1 MWGQVLMRGSI
12 KAADA
17 WLDQLIGA
25 SGLGAGQRDHL
36 LTEQLKA
43 LRQITPST
51 ILTTLIT
58 SIIIVVVTIG
68 EPVFPLV
75 FIWGVA
81 IYGFLG
87 YCYLAY
93 KKAQAA
99 PTVRPQGR
107 TAIGRMVVISA
118 VLGVL
123 WGIIP
128 IVALPEA
135 STMSRMAV
143 FAAMGGIIY
152 VTGFGLS
159 VMPQAAVS
167 FMLPVIAG
175 LLIAVAGLDFGMEGL
190 VFAALLAVCTI
201 AITVVAIRSVR
212 GFVSRISLEATVRG
226 QKEVIGLLLKEFESA
241 GSDWLWA
248 FDDTGAIVA
257 PSDRFAAA
265 SMADKSDLQGVDFI
279 MFLKSVG
286 TPSDPIIADIQQRI
300 GQRESFSDL
309 QMKLHRGDGEHWW
322 RLTGKPATDDFGDYA
337 GYIGTAADI
346 TSEKLAEKRVNFLA
360 HNDTLTG
367 LLNRAK
373 FTEQLKLSVARL
385 ERYGSPFSIL
395 FLDLD
400 QFKLV
405 NDSRGHLIG
414 DRLLTEVS
422 KRIRASIREA
432 DIAARL
438 GGDEFAIILNN
449 NCSSEETAALAAR
462 LVKTVGDPYEFE
474 DENVLIGVSIGI
486 AMAPINGIRPD
497 QLLRNADLALYRAKA
512 EGRGVYRFFESQM
525 DSDVRE
531 RRILELELREALRDE
546 EFVLFYQPLVSTEN
560 NEATGFEALV
570 RWNHPIRGVV
580 PPAEFI
586 PIAEQS
592 GLIKQIGDWTIREAC
607 NAAVRWPND
616 LIVAVNLSAKHFQL
630 SDIAQVVRDA
640 LQESGLP
647 PHRLELEITESLLID
662 RPDQVIEK
670 LTEIKDL
677 GVTIAM
683 DDFGTGYSSLSYLM
697 KFPFDKIK
705 IDKSFVTAS
714 SEDTVARDILRTI
727 AALGRTLKISIT
739 AEGVETIEQVEFLRD
754 IACHQLQGFYF
765 AKPLNELDLATYFL
779 RHFEQRV
786 IAPAA
791 NDILD
796 LGRKAS

>member
-1 MWGQVLMRGSI
+1 MGGVLRAI
-12 KAADA
+12 DA
-17 WLDQLIGA
+17 WLDEAIGTHE
-25 SGLGAGQRDHL
+25 LDPRRREHL
-36 LTEQLKA
+36 LTEQMKA

-51 ILTTLIT
+51 ILTSLIT
-58 SIIIVVVTIG
+58 SVIIVAVTFG

-81 IYGFLG
+81 VYGFLG
-87 YCYLAY
+87 YCYLRY
-93 KKAQAA
+93 RKTHAA

-107 TAIGRMVVISA
+107 TPVKRMVIISA
-118 VLGVL
+118 ILGVL

-135 STMSRMAV
+135 STIARVAV
-143 FAAMGGIIY
+143 FAAMGGIVY

-159 VMPQAAVS
+159 VLPQAAVA
-167 FMLPVIAG
+167 FLLPVIVG
-175 LLIAVAGLDFGMEGL
+175 LALAVAGLDYGTEGL
-190 VFAALLAVCTI
+190 VFAALLVVCTLAI
-201 AITVVAIRSVR
+201 AVVALRSVR
-212 GFVSRISLEATVRG
+212 GFVRRVSLEATVRG
-226 QKEVIGLLLKEFESA
+226 QQEVIGLLLKDFEAA
-241 GSDWLWA
+241 GCDWLWA
-248 FDDTGAIVA
+248 FDDRGAITG

-265 SMADKSDLQGVDFI
+265 STAEKSALEGADFI
-279 MFLKSVG
+279 EFLRSVG
-286 TPSDPIIADIQQRI
+286 TANDPVIADIKQRVML
-300 GQRESFSDL
+300 REPFSDL
-309 QMKLHRGDGEHWW
+309 QLKLRGGDGEHWW
-322 RLTGKPATDDFGDYA
+322 RLTGKPAIDDFGDYA

-346 TSEKLAEKRVNFLA
+346 TAEKLAEKRVNFLA

-422 KRIRASIREA
+422 KRIRSSIREA
-432 DIAARL
+432 DVAARL
-438 GGDEFAIILNN
+438 GGDEFAILVNN

-462 LVKTVGDPYEFE
+462 LVKAVGEPYEFE
-474 DENVLIGVSIGI
+474 DEHVSIGVSIGI

-531 RRILELELREALRDE
+531 RRILELELREALKDG
-546 EFVLFYQPLVSTEN
+546 EFVLFYQPLISTEN

-616 LIVAVNLSAKHFQL
+616 LLVAVNLSAKHFQL
-630 SDIAQVVRDA
+630 SDIAQVVRQA
-640 LQESGLP
+640 LKESGLP

-670 LTEIKDL
+670 LTEIKNL

-683 DDFGTGYSSLSYLM
+683 DDFGTGYSSLSYLL

-727 AALGRTLKISIT
+727 ASLGRTLKISIT
-739 AEGVETIEQVEFLRD
+739 AEGVETVEQVEFLRD

-765 AKPLNELDLATYFL
+765 AKPLNEPDLASYFL

-791 NDILD
+791 NGMTE
-796 LGRKAS
+796 LGLKAG